1 MVTAVWRGLRFAVF
15 FGVYLLLVD
24 QLVTDEL
31 VAGAA
36 TAVVA
41 TIAFETLHA
50 HTQRHFA
57 IRIAWL
63 RRLAS
68 LPWSVLKDT
77 ATILRAG
84 FGRVPPDGLGRTLA
98 IPFRSQ
104 TGLPPAHKAGRRAL
118 VLGGISVTP
127 NVFVVLRQRD
137 RDARRQPLP
146 TGSLLVHQLVPRTPA
161 GHGDEVWP
169 L

>member
-1 MVTAVWRGLRFAVF
+1 MAKAARRGLRFVIL

-24 QLVTDEL
+24 QLETDEL
-31 VAGAA
+31 VAGTA
-36 TAVVA
+36 TAVLA

-50 HTQRHFA
+50 KTERHFA

-68 LPWSVLKDT
+68 LPWTVLKDT

-84 FGRVPPDGLGRTLA
+84 LGRVPPDGLGRTLA
-98 IPFRSQ
+98 IPFRSK
-104 TGLPPAHKAGRRAL
+104 TGLEEAHDAGRRAL
-118 VLGGISVTP
+118 VVGGISVTP
-127 NVFVVLRQRD
+127 NVFVVLRQQD
-137 RDARRQPLP
+137 RDARQQPLP
-146 TGSLLVHQLVPRTPA
+146 TGSLLIHQLVPQTPP
-161 GHGDEVWP
+161 GRGDEVWP